1 MTLPRTLHIELGR
14 HRLGGTMQVYYLTRG
29 LHQRGGETL
38 LVTPQDSPL
47 HQLASAAEVPVAPIK
62 YRGDIDITALWKLVR
77 IVRRFK
83 PDIVHIHSRRGADT
97 FGALA
102 ARLAGNAKVI
112 IARRVDDPILQ
123 SWANRLRYGPLCDRV
138 IAVSQGIVRALVKGG
153 VPRTKIAQVYSAIEA
168 NKYQVEAAQ
177 TEVREALG
185 LSADG
190 HVLAVIAQLIPR
202 KGHRFL
208 FDALP
213 RILERFPH
221 TQVLLL
227 GEGASEQT
235 LREQCAQIGI
245 GNNVIFAGYRDD
257 IGYVLNAVDVLVHPA
272 TMEGFANVAMQAA
285 AATIPVVT
293 TDVGGMAESVL
304 NEVTGLVVT
313 PESPAAI
320 AEAVSKLLADA
331 DLRARYGAAG
341 KARVESTFT
350 VDAMIAGSVAVYR
363 ELQTSERR

>member
-1 MTLPRTLHIELGR
+1 MTLPSTLHIELGR

-29 LHQRGGETL
+29 LHERGGETL

-47 HQLASAAEVPVAPIK
+47 HKLASAAQVPVAPIK
-62 YRGDIDITALWKLVR
+62 YRGDIDITALWKLWR
-77 IVRRFK
+77 LIRRFK

-112 IARRVDDPILQ
+112 IARRVDDPIAQ
-123 SWANRLRYGPLCDRV
+123 SWANQLRYGPLCDRV
-138 IAVSQGIVRALVKGG
+138 VAVSQGIVRALVKGG
-153 VPRTKIAQVYSAIEA
+153 VPAAKIRQVYSAIEA
-168 NKYQVEAAQ
+168 DKYQVAASQ
-177 TEVREALG
+177 VVVREALG
-185 LSADG
+185 LRIDG

-208 FDALP
+208 FAALP
-213 RILERFPH
+213 RILEHFPN

-227 GEGASEQT
+227 GEGESAQT
-235 LREQCAQIGI
+235 LREQCEQLGI
-245 GNNVIFAGYRDD
+245 GDKVIFAGYRDD

-313 PESPAAI
+313 PESPQAI
-320 AEAVSKLLADA
+320 AAAVLKLLADD

-350 VDAMIAGSVAVYR
+350 VDAMIEGSVAIYR
-363 ELQTSERR
+363 NLQLT